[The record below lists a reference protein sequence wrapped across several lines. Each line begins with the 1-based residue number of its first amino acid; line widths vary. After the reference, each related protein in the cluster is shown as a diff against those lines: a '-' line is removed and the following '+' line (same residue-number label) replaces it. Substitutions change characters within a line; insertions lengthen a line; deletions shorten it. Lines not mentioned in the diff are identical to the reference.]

1 MGDFGKKN
9 PKLVWEKNKCSRRK
23 RREGG
28 EKKATNKQKNKAQN
42 FLQSTETKSKFDLVG
57 RNRNKKKKH
66 KQTNKKRCQTA
77 ECTFQRTFF
86 YTANP
91 KPSQSRTFPPIHKK
105 HTSFSQVPISLS
117 LYHLNRASWTPH

>member
-57 RNRNKKKKH
+57 RNRNKKKK
-66 KQTNKKRCQTA
+66 KTQTNK
-77 ECTFQRTFF
+77 
-86 YTANP
+86 
-91 KPSQSRTFPPIHKK
+91 
-105 HTSFSQVPISLS
+105 
-117 LYHLNRASWTPH
+117 